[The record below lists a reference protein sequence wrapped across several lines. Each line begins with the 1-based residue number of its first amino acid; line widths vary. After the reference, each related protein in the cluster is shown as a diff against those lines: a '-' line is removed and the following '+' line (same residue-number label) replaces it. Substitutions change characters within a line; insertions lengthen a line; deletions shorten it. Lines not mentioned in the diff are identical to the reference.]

1 MFPFLLILAYLIL
14 VLVRPQEYP
23 ALVDSGIP
31 LLPIAL
37 LGSLVTWVFSRDK
50 RLDAPQYILVVL
62 FLFATCLS
70 LIISGWSGGAMDWF
84 VNFAPVIVSFVL
96 LANAVNTRGK
106 TLAVMIVFVASAALM
121 AVHGIDQKANGL
133 GWTGMPLVDDGR
145 IQYLGIFSDP
155 NDVGLLLVMSI
166 PMAMYL
172 GSRGGLMGLRRLF
185 WTAAAA
191 LLMYGVYLTNSRGAL
206 IAVITMA
213 GVYVWLTRGTLLA
226 LVLAGISFVGL
237 RLMPT
242 RMGDID
248 VQESSAMGRV
258 DAWYE
263 GIQMFI
269 GHPFFGVGTNRFT
282 EYHHLTAHNSFV
294 LVLAENGFF
303 GFMIWLAFVV
313 YCFWMM
319 AQILKHEPEVDLEG
333 MSDAEVDEIA
343 ISWRN
348 DRALA
353 LTLLISLCG
362 FFAASFFL
370 SRSYVILLYLLAAL
384 VVAHFAGVRDRF
396 PSVPGFDLRQ
406 DLVRW
411 PVITVI
417 AIIALYGVVKLL
429 LAIG

>member
-1 MFPFLLILAYLIL
+1 MLPFLLIVAYLIL

-23 ALVDSGIP
+23 ALAGSGIP
-31 LLPIAL
+31 MLPIAL
-37 LGSLVTWVFSRDK
+37 LGSLLTWVFSRDK
-50 RLDAPQYILVVL
+50 RLAAPQYLLLVL
-62 FLFATCLS
+62 FLATTCFS
-70 LIISGWSGGAMDWF
+70 LVLSGWSGGALDWF
-84 VNFAPVIVSFVL
+84 INFAPVVVSFVL
-96 LANAVNTRGK
+96 LANAVDTRGK
-106 TLAVMIVFVASAALM
+106 TLAVMMVFVASAALM
-121 AVHGIDQKANGL
+121 AVHGIDQKATGL

-145 IQYLGIFSDP
+145 IQYVGIFSDP
-155 NDVGLLLVMSI
+155 NDVGLLLVMCI
-166 PMAMYL
+166 PMALYL
-172 GSRGGLMGLRRLF
+172 SGRGGLMGLRRLF
-185 WTAAAA
+185 WIAAAL

-226 LVLAGISFVGL
+226 LALAGMSFVGL

-248 VQESSAMGRV
+248 VQESSASGRV

-282 EYHHLTAHNSFV
+282 EHHYLTAHNSFV

-303 GFMIWLAFVV
+303 GYMIWLAFVV

-319 AQILKHEPEVDLEG
+319 ARIFKHEPEMDLEG
-333 MSDAEVDEIA
+333 LDDAEVDEIA
-343 ISWRN
+343 IAWRD
-348 DRALA
+348 DRAIA
-353 LTLLISLCG
+353 LTLLISLSG

-429 LAIG
+429 LAFG